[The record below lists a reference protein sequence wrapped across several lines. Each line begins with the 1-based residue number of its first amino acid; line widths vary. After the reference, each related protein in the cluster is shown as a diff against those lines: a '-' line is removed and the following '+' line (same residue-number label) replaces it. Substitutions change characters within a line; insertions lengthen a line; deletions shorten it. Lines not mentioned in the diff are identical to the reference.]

1 MPPRPR
7 SLKRQMDVLT
17 TQMREHGA
25 TWSQIAADYQ
35 LRFKLNPL
43 RGFREAHR
51 YTQSK
56 VVQLWN
62 LRWPD
67 DVLSERRLGAWEA
80 WPSVTGNEPPISG
93 LERLARI
100 YQCRAGDLVHGE
112 DHSRDDDRAGRRPAA
127 TDEPAP
133 RPVLTVTDIASFLGG
148 LPTRSPGDEADRVL
162 AVADLRG
169 QEFGYLVA
177 ALTQWADGMKRRDLL
192 AVIAS
197 AAATAHA
204 SPLLA
209 HLDRDALERL
219 TLASRAPSRVDGEVV
234 GHVETILHH
243 AIRQEDIL
251 GPQAVLETALAQHG
265 LVRRLLTGTADE
277 DLRHRLMSLLADISR
292 FIGWLLFNS
301 GDFAGAEHYYGQARR
316 AAHEAD
322 DDLMSSYVLAQWSH
336 LATWSGDPRLGVE
349 HALGALAWAQ
359 RGGSPILIA
368 YANDVGA
375 RAYAGVLR
383 RENDKNRAKDRA
395 RCRAALSAARAGLDD
410 STEDD
415 PGRNLTYF
423 FGPAMLTLTR
433 ALCHLDMREPD
444 SAIACAR
451 EAMTSIGTAFPR
463 NLAFGHLYLSRAF
476 AQKRE
481 IDQACA
487 ELARAAELAGRNR
500 SPRLVAATADAR
512 QALSPW
518 NHADPVVR
526 LDERLRSYGLP
537 AGRSSST

>member
-17 TQMREHGA
+17 AQMREHGA

-43 RGFREAHR
+43 RGYREAHR

-67 DVLSERRLGAWEA
+67 DALSERRLGAWEA
-80 WPSVTGNEPPISG
+80 WPSATGNEPPISG

-100 YQCRAGDLVHGE
+100 YRCRAGDLVHGE
-112 DHSRDDDRAGRRPAA
+112 DHSRDDDHAGGHRRPR
-127 TDEPAP
+127 TGLLLSPYSQSP
-133 RPVLTVTDIASFLGG
+133 ISPTFLGG
-148 LPTRSPGDEADRVL
+148 LPAQSPGRETDRVL
-162 AVADLRG
+162 AVADLRE

-197 AAATAHA
+197 AAAAAHA

-265 LVRRLLTGTADE
+265 LVPQAPDRR
-277 DLRHRLMSLLADISR
+277 R
-292 FIGWLLFNS
+292 
-301 GDFAGAEHYYGQARR
+301 RR
-316 AAHEAD
+316 AAAPP
-322 DDLMSSYVLAQWSH
+322 VAV
-336 LATWSGDPRLGVE
+336 A
-349 HALGALAWAQ
+349 
-359 RGGSPILIA
+359 
-368 YANDVGA
+368 
-375 RAYAGVLR
+375 
-383 RENDKNRAKDRA
+383 
-395 RCRAALSAARAGLDD
+395 
-410 STEDD
+410 
-415 PGRNLTYF
+415 
-423 FGPAMLTLTR
+423 
-433 ALCHLDMREPD
+433 
-444 SAIACAR
+444 
-451 EAMTSIGTAFPR
+451 
-463 NLAFGHLYLSRAF
+463 
-476 AQKRE
+476 
-481 IDQACA
+481 
-487 ELARAAELAGRNR
+487 AGRR
-500 SPRLVAATADAR
+500 VPFHRVAAV
-512 QALSPW
+512 Q
-518 NHADPVVR
+518 
-526 LDERLRSYGLP
+526 LR
-537 AGRSSST
+537 